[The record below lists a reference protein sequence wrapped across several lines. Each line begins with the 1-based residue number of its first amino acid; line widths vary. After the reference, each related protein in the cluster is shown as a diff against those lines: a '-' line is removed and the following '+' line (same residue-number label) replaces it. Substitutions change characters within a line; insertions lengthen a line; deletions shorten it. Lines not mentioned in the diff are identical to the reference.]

1 MKNEQRYL
9 ETYYGCPM
17 TYGGRQFI
25 MVDYDKGIFT
35 TGQSNSCRVSSQSCM
50 TTREDL
56 KKTELKDVVSRLLK
70 SGLQEVSQ
78 EEYQALSIN
87 A

>member
-9 ETYYGCPM
+9 ETYYGRPM

-50 TTREDL
+50 ATKEDL
-56 KKTELKDVVSRLLK
+56 KKSELKDIVSRLLK

-78 EEYQALSIN
+78 EKYYELSMN

>member
-1 MKNEQRYL
+1 METRYL
-9 ETYYGCPM
+9 ETYYGRPM

-56 KKTELKDVVSRLLK
+56 KQAELKDIVSRLLK
-70 SGLQEVSQ
+70 SGLQEIYQ
-78 EEYQALSIN
+78 EKYYELSMN
-87 A
+87 V